1 MTQNVMEAGKPRRMF
16 AAGYEAVRSVSFP
29 AARGRLPALL
39 GTDRAGGSSTAELRQ
54 ELRAR

>member
-16 AAGYEAVRSVSFP
+16 AGGYATVRSVSFP
-29 AARGRLPALL
+29 AARGRLRALL
-39 GTDRAGGSSTAELRQ
+39 GTDRPGGNSTAELRQ

>member
-16 AAGYEAVRSVSFP
+16 AGGYEAVRSVSFP
-29 AARGRLPALL
+29 AARGRLRALL
-39 GTDRAGGSSTAELRQ
+39 GTDRAGRSSTAELH

>member
-1 MTQNVMEAGKPRRMF
+1 MF
-16 AAGYEAVRSVSFP
+16 AGGYEAVRSVSFP